1 MRWDQCIKLVSAISQ
16 VVFGVATRN
25 IFFSADEPSLRS
37 YVRVV
42 LYPTMMHYFS
52 VLCRGLLLLQRAYT
66 KLFGPIQATL
76 TAAMGINRVTSVLRL
91 ASSLIRDIRTRKS
104 IREYSQQHFKQLSL
118 DTLLLLTHHTT
129 LTWSSRNEPGSTI
142 YMCVYLGY

>member
-1 MRWDQCIKLVSAISQ
+1 MYQTGISYFLGSLWCSHTKYLLQCRRAFIALICS
-16 VVFGVATRN
+16 GG
-25 IFFSADEPSLRS
+25 SLS
-37 YVRVV
+37 
-42 LYPTMMHYFS
+42 TMMHYFS
-52 VLCRGLLLLQRAYT
+52 VLCRELLLLQRAYT

-118 DTLLLLTHHTT
+118 DTLLLITHHTT